1 MIPSLH
7 DNFLVSYEV
16 DCELREIKLRVRRAD
31 WAEEPLARIIE
42 FTGVQ
47 GYHFRNDA
55 FGNVVFSLEK
65 ITLDLFFSEHSSEIA
80 ESYHLAGAP
89 GPWAGDMNSAQQK
102 LADMDVKAFVLS
114 SSYGLS
120 GWLLAKT
127 FEVRE
132 VNFPSAAK

>member
-16 DCELREIKLRVRRAD
+16 DCERREVKLRARRAD
-31 WAEEPLARIIE
+31 WAEEPLTRLIE

-47 GYHFRNDA
+47 GYHFQNDA
-55 FGNVVFSLEK
+55 FGNVACSLEE
-65 ITLDLFFSEHSSEIA
+65 IPLDIFFSEHGSEIV
-80 ESYHLAGAP
+80 ESYRLACAP
-89 GPWAGDMNSAQQK
+89 SPWAGDMNSAQQK
-102 LADMDVKAFVLS
+102 LADIDIKAFVLS

-132 VNFPSAAK
+132 VIPAAAK